1 MFNTPNSFFAYCALT
16 GHVRTFT
23 RGVGIRERT
32 SEPRQHRRWPALLA
46 HVERLRGAAKCQWCP
61 NTLLVTESGPLC
73 GPCECD
79 ASDYEG
85 EVEARG

>member
-1 MFNTPNSFFAYCALT
+1 MFNVPTIFYGYSGLHGGMRAI
-16 GHVRTFT
+16 V
-23 RGVGIRERT
+23 RGVGKAGDPVARK
-32 SEPRQHRRWPALLA
+32 RRSWPALLA
-46 HVERLRGAAKCQWCP
+46 HVERLRGAAKCQWGP

-79 ASDYEG
+79 DSDYEG